1 MLIWLVDVKN
11 VATFLSMIENESS
24 FSTIFENINYDAR
37 YNYQHIYFVSK
48 KRKKV
53 FRKQKTIDACKE
65 AFYESEKRFGFK
77 IRELGFG
84 DDFAHVHM
92 IVDIPSKF
100 SVQQTIQIFKSHS
113 ASKIFEKIPNFLKL
127 YPDREFWSGWRY
139 NGSVGPMTENV
150 IKKYIQ
156 KQGHTTEKNQ

>member
-1 MLIWLVDVKN
+1 MVSV
-11 VATFLSMIENESS
+11 T
-24 FSTIFENINYDAR
+24 FENINYDAR

-65 AFYESEKRFGFK
+65 AFYEAEKKFGFK

-84 DDFAHVHM
+84 EDFAHVHM

-113 ASKIFEKIPNFLKL
+113 SSKIFEKITNFLKL

-139 NGSVGPMTENV
+139 NGSVGPMTEQIV
-150 IKKYIQ
+150 KKYIQ
-156 KQGHTTEKNQ
+156 KQDIQQKKINEFN